1 MMPRRLPILAV
12 ILSVTGIIPFI
23 LCGLGAVAANAVTSL
38 LAAYVLIGYGAVILS
53 FVGAVHWGLT
63 LATEHDPAERP
74 RLLLGVLPALVGWG
88 ALSAA
93 LYSQQPV
100 LGLLLLIAGFI
111 LTVVAEWHGHSRGW
125 VPGGY
130 IGMRLA
136 ITAIVVLTLTTV
148 VGVRLIGGHLIL

>member
-1 MMPRRLPILAV
+1 MPRRLPVLAV
-12 ILSVTGIIPFI
+12 ILSVAGIIPFI
-23 LCGLGAVAANAVTSL
+23 LCGLGAVAANVVTSL

-53 FVGAVHWGLT
+53 FVGAVHWGFT

-88 ALSAA
+88 ALAA
-93 LYSQQPV
+93 TLYSQQPV
-100 LGLLLLIAGFI
+100 LGLILLIVAFI
-111 LTVVAEWHGHSRGW
+111 LTVIAEWHGHQRGW

-130 IGMRLA
+130 IGMRIA